1 MQQHPT
7 GGGRRTNPSKLLEH
21 LDPSKLLEHLD
32 SEILVREEVPLARV
46 QTLGTATM
54 ESGRVSPKGS
64 HLATLAVEEVP
75 LLHWMALQRIA
86 QLI

>member
-1 MQQHPT
+1 MQQHPAE
-7 GGGRRTNPSKLLEH
+7 GGSRTNPSKLLEH
-21 LDPSKLLEHLD
+21 LGSN
-32 SEILVREEVPLARV
+32 ILVREEVPLARV
-46 QTLGTATM
+46 QALGRTAM
-54 ESGRVSPKGS
+54 EVGRVSPKGS